1 MATGTE
7 PQIAGT
13 MMLQHRQVME
23 ERFGKAPVARAIA
36 TLSEAQ
42 RTELTSALPT
52 NWVRLDAFQALYA
65 AVSRETGTD
74 IDELH
79 SAVTREST
87 ARTVRTVWRML
98 LRMTNDQALVARTP
112 EMYKKAFSIGQVQ
125 SRFIE
130 GGRSENALTG
140 WPDVPDFVLRQVRVA
155 TVEVLALA
163 GRTNI
168 DVQVE
173 RRPDGAVYTVTWR

>member
-1 MATGTE
+1 MATETE
-7 PQIAGT
+7 PRIAGT

-23 ERFGKAPVARAIA
+23 ERFGKPVIARAIA

-42 RTELTSALPT
+42 RTELASALPT
-52 NWVRLDAFQALYA
+52 NWVRLEAFQALYD
-65 AVSRETGTD
+65 AVCRETGVD

-79 SAVTREST
+79 GAVTREST

-98 LRMTNDQALVARTP
+98 LRMTGDQALVTRTP

-125 SRFIE
+125 SRLIE
-130 GGRSENALTG
+130 EGRSENVLTG
-140 WPDVPDFVLRQVRVA
+140 WPNVPDFVLRQVRVA
-155 TVEVLALA
+155 TAEVLALA
-163 GRTNI
+163 GRTNV

-173 RRPDGAVYTVTWR
+173 RRPDGAQYTVTWR

>member
-1 MATGTE
+1 MATETE
-7 PQIAGT
+7 PRIAGT

-23 ERFGKAPVARAIA
+23 ERFGKAAVARATA

-42 RTELTSALPT
+42 RTELASALPT
-52 NWVRLDAFQALYA
+52 NWVRLDVFQALYD
-65 AVSRETGTD
+65 AVCRETGVD

-98 LRMTNDQALVARTP
+98 LRMTGDQTLVARTP

-125 SRFIE
+125 SRLIE
-130 GGRSENALTG
+130 NGRSENLLTG
-140 WPDVPDFVLRQVRVA
+140 WPNIPDFVLRQVRVA
-155 TVEVLALA
+155 TAEVLALA

-173 RRPDGAVYTVTWR
+173 RLPDGAQYTVTWR

>member
-1 MATGTE
+1 MAAQTE
-7 PQIAGT
+7 PRIAGT

-23 ERFGKAPVARAIA
+23 ERFGKATVARAIA
-36 TLSEAQ
+36 ALSEAQ
-42 RTELTSALPT
+42 RAELASALPT
-52 NWVRLDAFQALYA
+52 NWVRLDAFQALYD
-65 AVSRETGTD
+65 AVCRETGVD

-98 LRMTNDQALVARTP
+98 LRMTGDQALVTRTP
-112 EMYKKAFSIGQVQ
+112 DMYKKAFSLGQVQ
-125 SRFIE
+125 SRLIDD
-130 GGRSENALTG
+130 GRSENVLTG
-140 WPDVPDFVLRQVRVA
+140 WPNVPDFVLRQVRVA
-155 TVEVLALA
+155 TAEVLALA

-173 RRPDGAVYTVTWR
+173 RRPDGAQYTVTWR